1 MRLEGI
7 YFEEQLKIFKKF
19 MKCTRLEV
27 NLTTVQPAGAVTN
40 GTHARASLPTA
51 EEGVRVCYAS
61 AAT

>member
-1 MRLEGI
+1 MRNRYKNI
-7 YFEEQLKIFKKF
+7 PKIHE
-19 MKCTRLEV
+19 MQMIQSY
-27 NLTTVQPAGAVTN
+27 LTTVQPARAVTN

>member
-1 MRLEGI
+1 
-7 YFEEQLKIFKKF
+7 
-19 MKCTRLEV
+19 MKCISFNT
-27 NLTTVQPAGAVTN
+27 LTTVQASCTVTN

>member
-1 MRLEGI
+1 
-7 YFEEQLKIFKKF
+7 
-19 MKCTRLEV
+19 MKCISF
-27 NLTTVQPAGAVTN
+27 NALTTVQPARAVTN